1 MLKEFKEFIS
11 RGNVLDLAIGVVI
24 GGAFSAII
32 DSLVADIIMPLIGLL
47 LGDMSLGDMK
57 AIIKPAVIEA
67 GQVIEPEL
75 AIGYG
80 NFIQMIV
87 NFLLISFFIFL
98 MIKAFNKL
106 RRKEEEVEEEPVK
119 SEEVALLEDIRN
131 LLANKES

>member
-11 RGNVLDLAIGVVI
+11 KGNVLDLAIGVVI